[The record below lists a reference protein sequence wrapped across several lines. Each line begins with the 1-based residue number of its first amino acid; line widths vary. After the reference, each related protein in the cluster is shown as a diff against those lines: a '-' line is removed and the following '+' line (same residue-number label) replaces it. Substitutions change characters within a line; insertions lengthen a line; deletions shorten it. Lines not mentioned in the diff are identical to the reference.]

1 MILNE
6 FNEILKVMTL
16 KEALIEKEMSVLWL
30 SERIGLSRPT
40 LYKYLDNPDEFKV
53 KHVKKIA
60 KYLDITERDA
70 LVNYFIKNQ
79 DYE

>member
-60 KYLDITERDA
+60 KYLDITEKDPKE
-70 LVNYFIKNQ
+70 N
-79 DYE
+79 

>member
-16 KEALIEKEMSVLWL
+16 KEALIEKEMSILWL

>member
-1 MILNE
+1 M
-6 FNEILKVMTL
+6 
-16 KEALIEKEMSVLWL
+16 WL